1 MHLVQTF
8 CSTNLSCCNKM
19 LNIERRK
26 KLNFFRTIDPKVPK
40 RAPRRGVQTPLCQK
54 TGSHMKK
61 KNRFSGRNSD
71 FLGLKKRVRLAIM
84 LVMMTIFTSKIEE
97 LPPTSDIKIIGGN
110 GWEVLKLSWN
120 IISHQK
126 DLLLSDTQNQV
137 PLSAG
142 KSDK

>member
-1 MHLVQTF
+1 
-8 CSTNLSCCNKM
+8 
-19 LNIERRK
+19 
-26 KLNFFRTIDPKVPK
+26 
-40 RAPRRGVQTPLCQK
+40 
-54 TGSHMKK
+54 MKK
-61 KNRFSGRNSD
+61 KQIFRPKSG
-71 FLGLKKRVRLAIM
+71 FFGAKKKVRLAIM

-97 LPPTSDIKIIGGN
+97 LPPTSDMKIIGGN

>member
-1 MHLVQTF
+1 
-8 CSTNLSCCNKM
+8 
-19 LNIERRK
+19 
-26 KLNFFRTIDPKVPK
+26 
-40 RAPRRGVQTPLCQK
+40 
-54 TGSHMKK
+54 MKK
-61 KNRFSGRNSD
+61 KKQIFRPKFG

-110 GWEVLKLSWN
+110 GWGVLKLSWN

>member
-1 MHLVQTF
+1 
-8 CSTNLSCCNKM
+8 
-19 LNIERRK
+19 
-26 KLNFFRTIDPKVPK
+26 
-40 RAPRRGVQTPLCQK
+40 
-54 TGSHMKK
+54 
-61 KNRFSGRNSD
+61 
-71 FLGLKKRVRLAIM
+71 M

-137 PLSAG
+137 PLLEKVINKIQS
-142 KSDK
+142 KVLINI

>member
-1 MHLVQTF
+1 
-8 CSTNLSCCNKM
+8 
-19 LNIERRK
+19 
-26 KLNFFRTIDPKVPK
+26 
-40 RAPRRGVQTPLCQK
+40 
-54 TGSHMKK
+54 MKK
-61 KNRFSGRNSD
+61 KNRFSGRNPD

-97 LPPTSDIKIIGGN
+97 LPPTSDMKIIGGN